1 MSVLS
6 TGEMVRTGPRPT
18 SPCPFFLTH
27 RKVGGGLASAEQ
39 VRVTDSWSSTK
50 GEADDE
56 TTVTLG
62 GTGGRRREWSPG
74 NKGRGDKSRLAAAG
88 NRFQVC

>member
-18 SPCPFFLTH
+18 SPCPFFRTH
-27 RKVGGGLASAEQ
+27 RKVGGGLESAEQ
-39 VRVTDSWSSTK
+39 VRVTDSWSSTR

-62 GTGGRRREWSPG
+62 GTGGEGEGVVTRERRE
-74 NKGRGDKSRLAAAG
+74 RGQEPIGSVK
-88 NRFQVC
+88 

>member
-27 RKVGGGLASAEQ
+27 RKVDGGLASAEQ

-62 GTGGRRREWSPG
+62 GTGGGEVEGVVAREREEGGEEPIGS
-74 NKGRGDKSRLAAAG
+74 GR
-88 NRFQVC
+88 